1 MARFATLH
9 LAHSRDAFGTTRS
22 THARDTNARR
32 TRSNARASTVHVSRS
47 RIDARDV
54 IAMTPR
60 STQARDTRARVST
73 RGSEIHATTE
83 AFAFASATSDG
94 SSVTTSRI
102 DARDVRRCAEIL
114 YESFAETNERK
125 PRGVVLKYIIEE
137 LEREDGAACA
147 LACKDDVT
155 GEVLGFVAVSLRE
168 DSREKETNASM
179 APPRGAAVLANA
191 CVSVEARR
199 RGVGTALVRAAEAL
213 ALEVGG
219 CEVWLH
225 VRVDDDRARALYE
238 KCGYEEVARERA
250 RWNLGIFAGGK
261 VASPRALMRR
271 TLKPGA
277 NFIFD

>member
-1 MARFATLH
+1 MIAMKRNT
-9 LAHSRDAFGTTRS
+9 S
-22 THARDTNARR
+22 ARDT
-32 TRSNARASTVHVSRS
+32 S
-47 RIDARDV
+47 
-54 IAMTPR
+54 
-60 STQARDTRARVST
+60 ARVST

-83 AFAFASATSDG
+83 AFAFASATRDG
-94 SSVTTSRI
+94 ARVVTSRI
-102 DARDVRRCAEIL
+102 DARDVRRCVEIL